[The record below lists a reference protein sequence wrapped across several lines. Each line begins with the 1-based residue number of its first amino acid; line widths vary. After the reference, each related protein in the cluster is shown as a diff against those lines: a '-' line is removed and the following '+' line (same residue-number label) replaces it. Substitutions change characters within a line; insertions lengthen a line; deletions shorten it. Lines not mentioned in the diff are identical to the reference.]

1 QSGQNEKSP
10 FSGLCQLPPAADI
23 TIRWS
28 STRRAGSMV
37 IALVEILRLIGPW
50 PFPRHCCGSH
60 NLCRITKGGQPSR
73 HSKNNKNDTHV
84 AISGTASESGKR
96 YEPVA
101 QVRRGGDCFRL
112 HHGNHGIDVR
122 GLKPERLVA
131 VDLPLSALCRRARG

>member
-1 QSGQNEKSP
+1 MMAGGTNAPNQRPDTLMQDRISQDRRKPLATHGRTIQSGQNEKSP

-60 NLCRITKGGQPSR
+60 NL
-73 HSKNNKNDTHV
+73 
-84 AISGTASESGKR
+84 
-96 YEPVA
+96 
-101 QVRRGGDCFRL
+101 
-112 HHGNHGIDVR
+112 
-122 GLKPERLVA
+122 
-131 VDLPLSALCRRARG
+131 